1 MRACGFL
8 SKLRARTSAT
18 TCAVLLLLLGSARA
32 TAQTYTGQVTG
43 IVTDQTGAVLPGVQV
58 TLTNAATREVREAV
72 TDERGR
78 FRFTQLLSSS
88 YSLTATL
95 SGFTDYRHEGF
106 RLSLN
111 QVLEINPTLTLGGA
125 REAVEVVAGQDVLDT
140 QTANQIST
148 LTTREVERLPVLAR
162 NPLANVHTEAGVVA
176 PRTGVSTATQDQNH
190 NRFSINGGRD
200 MQMLTIIDGV
210 TAVSGDWG
218 GLIASPAVDSVSE
231 IQVIRNAYDAQYGR
245 TGGGVVLLT
254 TKSGSQ
260 EYHGTLS
267 EFHQN
272 DNLNA
277 NEFFDN
283 RNGIDKQEFK
293 RNVFGGNIGGP
304 IWRAKRLFGFFGY
317 EGLRQT
323 TPANR
328 VTRVPTAL
336 ERSGNFSQ
344 TFNSDGT
351 PVVIYDP
358 LTTRPDPGTPGRLL
372 RDRFPGNRIPQ
383 DRLDPVA
390 VSALEQL
397 PLPNQSGRTPAGLDN
412 LVLSGFSN
420 VVENERYDGR
430 IDWVSSNRHTLF
442 GRFTKAS
449 QDSLPALI
457 FDPLIEPGRSSLNPR
472 WTAAVGNTFIVS
484 PTMVVDVLV
493 GGGKWTESNVPKGFG
508 TDLTPLGL
516 PGGTVEQF
524 DVPTPP
530 QFALDDYQSL
540 GSSGTVSVATR
551 SVATVNINATKDLGA
566 HVLKFGWSLEHAFLS
581 QQETISARF
590 NFDRFFTSGPDPD
603 VRGDVTAGNTIASFL
618 LGYGASGEAPR
629 LAVPE
634 TDQAYWSF
642 YIHDTW
648 NASSRLTVNVGLR
661 YEIQRARTERLNRL
675 NWFDAEAPSPLAE
688 LVGLPELKGGL
699 RFADEDNRGQW
710 ETPLNNFAPRL
721 GLAYQLTDTIVARA
735 GYGIYYVPTVNVGP
749 FGNEGFS
756 ATTPWVSTLDDGRT
770 PNDVLS
776 DPFPNGLVEPAG
788 AEAGLATGAG
798 LSIRTFQRERP
809 TPYYQQYSADVQFE
823 LPHRW
828 LLQLGYAGS
837 QGRKLAFGYNGFA
850 QGLNI
855 NQLSESALAMGQA
868 LREQVPNPFSGVIT
882 TGPLSADTVERR
894 QLLRPYPQFPDVN
907 IFDMPGAS
915 SSFNAVLVRVDK
927 RLSDGLS
934 FRASYQYS
942 KATDNASENQGW
954 EVNDRARNVF
964 DLDAER
970 SVSAHDVPHS
980 LAVAAIYELPVG
992 RGRRVGDN
1000 LHPVVDAVVGGWET
1014 AVKYT
1019 LASGLPLLFGAPNN
1033 SFSFS
1038 SWQFPNITPGA
1049 DVTAG
1054 DRTIDGWFNTDAF
1067 EQPADFTFGNAPR
1080 FIDEIRYTRT
1090 NNWDISVSKV
1100 FRSGDR
1106 LRWQLRAELFNAF
1119 NRVQFGRANT
1129 DFGSPN
1135 FGRVTSTAP
1144 GHLPRTIQLA
1154 LKMDF

>member
-1 MRACGFL
+1 MGNWGIFSKRAVQ
-8 SKLRARTSAT
+8 TSAT
-18 TCAVLLLLLGSARA
+18 TCAVFLLLGAA
-32 TAQTYTGQVTG
+32 HLAAQTYTGQITG

-58 TLTNAATREVREAV
+58 TLTNTATSEVREAV
-72 TDERGR
+72 TDDQGR
-78 FRFTQLLSSS
+78 YRFTQLLSST
-88 YSLTATL
+88 YSLRATL
-95 SGFTDYRHEGF
+95 SGFTDYRGEDF
-106 RLSLN
+106 RLSPN
-111 QVLEINPTLTLGGA
+111 QVLEINPTLALGGA
-125 REAVEVVAGQDVLDT
+125 REAVEVIAGQAVLDT

-148 LTTREVERLPVLAR
+148 LSTREVERLPVLAR
-162 NPLANVHTEAGVVA
+162 VPLANVHTEAGVVA

-200 MQMLTIIDGV
+200 MQMLAIIDGV

-277 NEFFDN
+277 NGFFNN
-283 RNGIDKQEFK
+283 RNGIEKEEFK

-304 IWRAKRLFGFFGY
+304 ILRAKRLFGFFGY

-328 VTRVPTAL
+328 VTRVPTAR
-336 ERSGNFSQ
+336 ERSGDFSQ
-344 TFNSDGT
+344 TFNTDGT
-351 PVVIYDP
+351 PVVIFDP
-358 LTTRPDPGTPGRLL
+358 LTTRPDPNNPGRLL
-372 RDRFPGNRIPQ
+372 RDAFPQNRIPQ

-390 VSALEQL
+390 VSVLERL
-397 PLPNQSGRTPAGLDN
+397 PRPNQAGRTPAGLDN

-420 VVENERYDGR
+420 VVQNDRYDGR

-449 QDSLPALI
+449 QDSLPATI

-472 WTAAVGNTFIVS
+472 WTVAVGNTFIVS

-493 GGGKWTESNVPKGFG
+493 GGGKWTESNIPTGFE

-516 PGGTVEQF
+516 PASIVEQF

-530 QFALDDYQSL
+530 QFALDDFQSL
-540 GSSGTVSVATR
+540 GSSGTVSVAAR
-551 SVATVNINATKDLGA
+551 SVATANINATKDLGA

-581 QQETISARF
+581 QQETISATF

-603 VRGDVTAGNTIASFL
+603 VRGDVASGNTIASFL
-618 LGYGASGEAPR
+618 LGNGAIGEAPR
-629 LAVPE
+629 LVVPS

-648 NASSRLTVNVGLR
+648 NASPRLTVNVGLR
-661 YEIQRARTERLNRL
+661 YGIQRARTERRNRV
-675 NWFDAEAPSPLAE
+675 NWFDGEAPSPLAE
-688 LVGLPELKGGL
+688 LVGLPDLKGGL
-699 RFADEDNRGQW
+699 RFANEENRGQW

-721 GLAYQLTDTIVARA
+721 GLAYKIADTIVARA

-749 FGNEGFS
+749 FGNDGFS

-770 PNDVLS
+770 PHDVLS
-776 DPFPNGLVEPAG
+776 DPFPDGLVEPAG
-788 AEAGLATGAG
+788 ADAGLATAAG

-823 LPHRW
+823 LPHQW

-837 QGRKLAFGYNGFA
+837 QGRKLAFGFNGFA

-855 NQLSESALAMGQA
+855 NQLPASALAMGQA

-882 TGPLSADTVERR
+882 TGPLSAETVERR
-894 QLLRPYPQFPDVN
+894 QLLRPYPQFLDVN

-915 SSFNAVLVRVDK
+915 SSFNAFLVKVDK
-927 RLSDGLS
+927 RFSDGLS

-980 LAVAAIYELPVG
+980 LAVAAVYELPVG
-992 RGRRVGDN
+992 RGRHVGSN
-1000 LHPVVDAVVGGWET
+1000 LHPVVDAMVGGWET

-1019 LASGLPLLFGAPNN
+1019 MASGLPLLFGAPNN

-1049 DVTAG
+1049 DLTADNRTV
-1054 DRTIDGWFNTDAF
+1054 DRWFNTDAF
-1067 EQPADFTFGNAPR
+1067 EQPADFIFGNAPR
-1080 FIDEIRYTRT
+1080 FVDDIRYSRT
-1090 NNWDISVSKV
+1090 NNWDVSISKT
-1100 FRSGDR
+1100 FRSGER
-1106 LRWQLRAELFNAF
+1106 LRWQFRAELFNAL
-1119 NRVQFGRANT
+1119 NSVQFGRANT
-1129 DFGSPN
+1129 EFGSPD
-1135 FGRVTSTAP
+1135 FGRVTSNAP
-1144 GHLPRTIQLA
+1144 GNLPRTIQLA